1 MVVMVVVAAAMLVV
15 VVFSPV
21 IRGINRAVVA
31 TELVLAGRDEGEVDV
46 IGAAA
51 EGGVVVEHEVAYGF
65 SGKLAAF

>member
-1 MVVMVVVAAAMLVV
+1 MLVV